1 MRIRNNSNFTVI
13 RCSLLLLGTYVPIP
27 RDVLVFILKIT
38 LLLKLYFDCYFRSSY
53 IRIVQRTKYLKVRMI
68 DDLYNQIKSNLSSIT

>member
-68 DDLYNQIKSNLSSIT
+68 DDQIKSNQSSIT